1 MSSIWDWWWN
11 NVGAGGISKG
21 FKRGEKAGE
30 KVGHD
35 INQAVGLPD
44 TPDLGGAIN
53 DVKDGVNLAK
63 VVWFNVSD
71 FRMWRSLGW
80 LLLGIFLMVL
90 GFVVWNRKSIQA
102 VAGTAA
108 RFAV

>member
-1 MSSIWDWWWN
+1 MSIWSWWWN

-21 FKRGEKAGE
+21 AKKGEKAGE
-30 KVGHD
+30 AAGNA
-35 INQAVGLPD
+35 INKATGLPD
-44 TPDLGGAIN
+44 VSGAIG

-63 VVWFNVSD
+63 VVWLNVSD

-80 LLLGIFLMVL
+80 LLLGIFLLIL

-102 VAGTAA
+102 ATGAA
-108 RFAV
+108 AKLAVL